1 MTDIK
6 PTQLIIYQRMLMH
19 YRLPLFNAIN
29 SSTDTA
35 LTVATCSTGSGI
47 DKTQLEFDCLEL
59 KAKKIGPLIH
69 AKGLALAIDNHEV
82 AILPFDIHELVASK
96 CALWQHK
103 PFVLWG
109 HSHGRR
115 KILRP
120 FRRWLDSRCSAII
133 TYTSEGK
140 NKLILE
146 GVDASKIF
154 VANNTVDIANAGFSP
169 EVARRSFLFS
179 GRITKRKGLN
189 EALMAFAT
197 IQNQLPKE
205 VNFEII
211 GEGPERSSLE
221 ALATELGIAEKVV
234 FHGAVYDSGQ
244 LKQIFQRSLA
254 YVSPG
259 HVGLGVLHSF
269 AYGVPPLTR
278 RFASH
283 APEFNH
289 IKDGENGLLFDGT
302 VQDLAAVMQQLTIEE
317 KSYSLGRQGYRHY
330 IENCTLDIAIN
341 GFESAVNYALS
352 ESTK

>member
-1 MTDIK
+1 MQHK
-6 PTQLIIYQRMLMH
+6 NQGKLLIYQQVLMH

-59 KAKKIGPLIH
+59 KAKKIGPFIH
-69 AKGLALAIDNHEV
+69 AKGLASAIGNHEI
-82 AILPFDIHELVASK
+82 AILPFDIHELETSK
-96 CALWQHK
+96 SALRQHK
-103 PFVLWG
+103 PIILWG
-109 HSHGRR
+109 HSHGSR

-120 FRRWLDSRCSAII
+120 FRRWLVRRCNAII
-133 TYTSEGK
+133 TYTAEGK

-146 GVDASKIF
+146 GIDASKVF
-154 VANNTVDIANAGFSP
+154 VANNTVDIANAEYSP

-179 GRITKRKGLN
+179 GRITKRKGLD

-197 IQNQLPKE
+197 IQNQLPKD

-211 GEGPERSSLE
+211 GDGPERHNLE
-221 ALATELGIAEKVV
+221 ALVVKQGIAQRVI
-234 FHGAVYDSGQ
+234 FHGAVFDSNQ
-244 LKQIFQRSLA
+244 LKEIFQRSLA

-269 AYGVPPLTR
+269 AYGVPLLTR

-289 IKDGENGLLFDGT
+289 IADGENGLLFDGT
-302 VQDLAAVMQQLTIEE
+302 GEDLAKKMEYLATSE
-317 KSYSLGRQGYRHY
+317 KSYSLGSEGHRHY
-330 IENCTLDIAIN
+330 IENCTLDIATS
-341 GFESAVNYALS
+341 GFENAVNYALS
-352 ESTK
+352 N